1 MPSTSLRAR
10 PRPGAAVA
18 ATLLLGSGL
27 LGVAAPA
34 SAAPPANDSFASPT
48 VITDYGTWSTDNTEA
63 TYQVGEPTPSCAYS
77 GTGPGPYSEGSVW
90 YSFTPPESAEVTLS
104 TEGSASP
111 DTQIA
116 VYTGSTLGGL
126 TEVACGEDT
135 LESLQTRLTTTL
147 EAGTTYRVQVAT
159 WTDGEGASFR
169 GPIDLTISA
178 AGDPPTDAASDD
190 FAGATPISGL
200 GSWDSDNTSA
210 TVEDGEP
217 LPSCAFNESGPG
229 PWSEGTL
236 WYAYTP
242 ATTETLYLDTY
253 GSGSEDTQLVVYS
266 GNSLANLMEIACS
279 EDVPPGYLSALSLPA
294 TGGQTYYVQLATWT
308 DGAGLGARGSIR
320 LNIGNDEPVP
330 PPANDSAEF
339 AEPLFPGTTGGT
351 SVGATTDET
360 DGFVNG
366 ATGCAIEDTVWYSYV
381 PDGSGTAQVAL
392 AEQGFDGALAYLE
405 VDPDLMEVT
414 NLACSEGGSLE
425 FPVTAGFGYYVQVG
439 STLGQEGDFSL
450 NLQGPGAS
458 GGDPAVS
465 GEAHRAPGARVGFT
479 VDVTTDGGGGAPAG
493 VLTLR
498 GPKGLRLDGV
508 DAPGMDCDLGGRT
521 VVCAVAGLPASSV
534 ESVTVTGV
542 PEKEGP
548 FTLRAVWE
556 PQEGPMVARRSATSL
571 VRAGALGRLS
581 PRQLV
586 DDPANNEASVVAS
599 RSTVCDRLG
608 NAKDNTLKGG
618 AGGDILCGLGGSDVL
633 KGLGGSDILFG
644 GSGADS
650 LVGGKS
656 RDTLYGGDGNDRCRE
671 ASDTQS
677 SC

>member
-18 ATLLLGSGL
+18 ATLLVGTGL

-34 SAAPPANDSFASPT
+34 SAAPPANDDFASAT
-48 VITDYGTWSTDNTEA
+48 VVTTYGTSSSDNTEA
-63 TYQVGEPTPSCAYS
+63 TWEVGEPAPSCAFA
-77 GTGPGPYSEGSVW
+77 GTGTPPYSEASVW
-90 YSFTPPESAEVTLS
+90 YAFTPPESGAVTLS
-104 TEGSASP
+104 TEGSVAQ
-111 DTQIA
+111 DTQVA
-116 VYTGSTLGGL
+116 VYTGSSLAGL
-126 TEVACGEDT
+126 SEVACGEDT
-135 LESLQTRLTTTL
+135 TTSLQAVLTTTL
-147 EAGTTYRVQVAT
+147 DAGTTYRVQVAT
-159 WTDGEGASFR
+159 WTDGEGASSR
-169 GPIDLTISA
+169 GPIDLAISP
-178 AGDPPTDAASDD
+178 AGDPPSGAGRDA
-190 FAGATPISGL
+190 FADATPISGL
-200 GSWDSDNTSA
+200 GTWQSDNTSA
-210 TVEDGEP
+210 TVEGGEP
-217 LPSCAFNESGPG
+217 LPSCAFSEAGPG

-236 WYAYTP
+236 WYAYT
-242 ATTETLYLDTY
+242 ADASTTLHLDTF
-253 GSGSEDTQLVVYS
+253 GSGSQDTQLAVYT
-266 GNSLANLMEIACS
+266 GTTLANLMEIACS
-279 EDVPPGYLSALSLPA
+279 EDVDPGLQSALSFPA
-294 TGGQTYYVQLATWT
+294 SSGETYYVQLATWT
-308 DGAGLGARGSIR
+308 DGAGQGARGGIT
-320 LNIGNDEPVP
+320 LNIGDGEVTP
-330 PPANDSAEF
+330 PPANDSPDL

-351 SVGATTDET
+351 TVGATTEDF
-360 DGFVNG
+360 DGFLN
-366 ATGCAIEDTVWYSYV
+366 AETGCAIQDTVWYSYF
-381 PDGSGTAQVAL
+381 PESNGDAQVAL
-392 AEQGFDGALAYLE
+392 AEQDFDGAVAYLE
-405 VDPDLMEVT
+405 LDPELMEIT

-439 STLGQEGDFSL
+439 STLGQEGNFSL

-521 VVCAVAGLPASSV
+521 VVCAVAELPASSA

-548 FTLRAVWE
+548 FTLRAFWA
-556 PQEGPMVARRSATSL
+556 PQAEPMVARRSAAPTG
-571 VRAGALGRLS
+571 RAGALGRLS
-581 PRQLV
+581 LRQLV
-586 DDPANNEASVVAS
+586 DDPGNNEASVVAA

-608 NAKDNTLKGG
+608 NGKDNALKGG

-633 KGLGGSDILFG
+633 RGLGGIDVLFG

-650 LVGGKS
+650 LVGGNGK
-656 RDTLYGGDGNDRCRE
+656 DMLYGGDGNDRCRE
-671 ASDTQS
+671 ASDIQS